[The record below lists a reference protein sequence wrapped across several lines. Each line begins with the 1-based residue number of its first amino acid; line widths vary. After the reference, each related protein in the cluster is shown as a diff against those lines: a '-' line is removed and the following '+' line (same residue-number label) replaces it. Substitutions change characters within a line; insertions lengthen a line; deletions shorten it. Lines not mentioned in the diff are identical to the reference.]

1 VPVAVT
7 LKLAVCPAVTVWF
20 PGCAVIDGAVAA
32 GFTVIVTTVEPVD
45 PPYPPEIEAP
55 YIVMVVGVVT
65 VGAVQLKLQLSGDVA
80 SAAIWVI
87 SPFINCVVDPAVNV
101 PADAPTSNPL
111 LGLPLLL
118 KV

>member
-1 VPVAVT
+1 
-7 LKLAVCPAVTVWF
+7 
-20 PGCAVIDGAVAA
+20 VAA

-55 YIVMVVGVVT
+55 YIITVVAVVT
-65 VGAVQLKLQLSGDVA
+65 VGAVHVKLQLRGDVV
-80 SAAIWVI
+80 SAAICVI
-87 SPFINCVVDPAVNV
+87 SPFINCVVEPAVNV